1 MTPRSPKLLKRFGE
15 RGIKLTERFEK
26 IAARLPA
33 SFRTIRMKMIVTVV
47 TAMLLSALAASLIS
61 YLGTMFIEN
70 VLLDD
75 ERMANNQI
83 ELLLSFADYVKENKI
98 ASYESDKFDE
108 WLASHGNASLTVFR
122 ESEKVL
128 GEDGSDED
136 TWYVE
141 DGSTTIVRESDFP
154 FFSTGGKVVT
164 TSGVK
169 DGRVYSNYDFMV
181 YPVRFSDGIRSVV
194 IYNHIEQVYTT
205 ALSVI
210 TLLFYCLTMLFVI
223 LKYNGS
229 LIKRVKSLSKQVSV
243 VSKGNISS
251 SVSMSGS
258 DEISQLASDVEHMR
272 DVLEERIVSEQNAW
286 KSNQELITSISH
298 DIRTPLTTLIGYS
311 DMLANGQ
318 YKDEEQFNR
327 YLKSCREKAYQLKS
341 LTDELFGYFL
351 VFGTPEVKT
360 SLETENAR
368 ILLEQLLGE
377 PLADFRA
384 RGCRVVEKNLQE
396 DVFISVD
403 VMLLKRIF
411 DNIFSNINKYA
422 DLEKPIKATAE
433 RQGDFIEVNF
443 KNHINKN
450 NKHVESTKIGTKTC
464 KRLSEAMN
472 INYSFKES
480 GGIYETTLSLPIIKE
495 EKINEEHS

>member
-1 MTPRSPKLLKRFGE
+1 
-15 RGIKLTERFEK
+15 
-26 IAARLPA
+26 
-33 SFRTIRMKMIVTVV
+33 MKMIVTVV

-75 ERMANNQI
+75 ERVANNQI

-141 DGSTTIVRESDFP
+141 DGSTTIVKESDFP
-154 FFSTGGKVVT
+154 FFSPGGKVVT

-205 ALSVI
+205 ALSVL

-243 VSKGNISS
+243 LSKGKISS
-251 SVSMSGS
+251 SV
-258 DEISQLASDVEHMR
+258 
-272 DVLEERIVSEQNAW
+272 
-286 KSNQELITSISH
+286 
-298 DIRTPLTTLIGYS
+298 
-311 DMLANGQ
+311 
-318 YKDEEQFNR
+318 
-327 YLKSCREKAYQLKS
+327 
-341 LTDELFGYFL
+341 
-351 VFGTPEVKT
+351 
-360 SLETENAR
+360 
-368 ILLEQLLGE
+368 
-377 PLADFRA
+377 
-384 RGCRVVEKNLQE
+384 
-396 DVFISVD
+396 
-403 VMLLKRIF
+403 
-411 DNIFSNINKYA
+411 
-422 DLEKPIKATAE
+422 
-433 RQGDFIEVNF
+433 
-443 KNHINKN
+443 
-450 NKHVESTKIGTKTC
+450 
-464 KRLSEAMN
+464 
-472 INYSFKES
+472 
-480 GGIYETTLSLPIIKE
+480 
-495 EKINEEHS
+495 